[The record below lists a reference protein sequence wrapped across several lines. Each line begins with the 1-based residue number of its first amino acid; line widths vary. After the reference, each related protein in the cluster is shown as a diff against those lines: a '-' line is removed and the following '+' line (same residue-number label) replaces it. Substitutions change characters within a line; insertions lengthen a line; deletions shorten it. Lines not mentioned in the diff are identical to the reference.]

1 MDFELSEDQSLVLE
15 SVKKLALELKKTAAE
30 REARAQLDGATAR
43 ALAELGLYGLTAPVD
58 AGGSGLPLTTGCLVI
73 EALARHDPAVAWALA
88 VHLCGAVPLFSS
100 VGAPLDP
107 LLEAP
112 GTLALFEADRLHP
125 ERITTRAEVVG
136 TGFVLHGHK
145 PWVTLGT
152 QDAPVWVLALAPDGP
167 SLFRVEAQAPGLSR
181 SPITSAL
188 GLRGAGFAHL
198 DFAGAPAQRV
208 GHPLMAGWNG
218 LLEPYR
224 LGMAA
229 VALGLGRAS
238 LEEARAYALERRQ
251 FNQPIADFQAIQWM
265 LADLATEHDGALLLT
280 LAAAS
285 QVEAGNISDGRAARA
300 KVRAVEAAVQAAM
313 KAIQIF
319 GGNGYVREYP
329 VERQLRDATTL
340 AGLPPAREPDR
351 SAVFQGV
358 FQDLGLR

>member
-30 REARAQLDGATAR
+30 RDTRAAPDPAVER
-43 ALAELGLYGLTAPVD
+43 ALRELGLYGLTAPAEV
-58 AGGSGLPLTTGCLVI
+58 GGSGLALTTGCLVI
-73 EALARHDPAVAWALA
+73 EALARHDPAVAWGLA
-88 VHLCGAVPLFSS
+88 VHLYGATPLFTLAA
-100 VGAPLDP
+100 APLEP

-112 GTLALFEADRLHP
+112 ATLALFEADRFHP
-125 ERITTRAEVVG
+125 ERITTRAEVAG
-136 TGFVLHGHK
+136 GELRLHGHK
-145 PWVTLGT
+145 PWVSVASPN
-152 QDAPVWVLALAPDGP
+152 APLWVVAATAEGL
-167 SLFRVEAQAPGLSR
+167 SLFRVEAQAPGLQRR
-181 SPITSAL
+181 SLTGAL
-188 GLRGAGFAHL
+188 GLRGAGFFHL
-198 DFAGAPAQRV
+198 DFDGVPAQPV
-208 GHPLMAGWNG
+208 GRPLGGDWSAI
-218 LLEPYR
+218 LEHYR

-229 VALGLGRAS
+229 VAVGLGRAS

-265 LADLATEHDGALLLT
+265 LADLATENDGARLLT
-280 LAAAS
+280 LAAAE
-285 QVEAGNISDGRAARA
+285 QVQAGAIVAGRAARA

-351 SAVFQGV
+351 TAAFH
-358 FQDLGLR
+358 GLFHAAG